1 MVREQK
7 FRPIEGSILKFG
19 INHQKELQEE
29 VAGCK
34 NKKQVVFTVLGV
46 FTPYQMNMEKL
57 NGKVEKVIETNY
69 WTVPDTESFKK
80 GDKMTKKVLDSLN
93 YTGDFEATFDEAG
106 DLVSCAIM
114 DENKKI
120 DNKWELTKE
129 NNILVRAN
137 YTYNDTLRRYQKLK
151 CDKNGDIIEY
161 ASFKAVVDTLLER
174 WVVERNTRG
183 DTVIYKV
190 INYKGELI
198 FKALFLYND
207 LEQFIGYQ
215 GYDKD
220 GNYSGGNESKYDD
233 LGKVSELIFYNK
245 DKKPTSE
252 NNFINEY
259 DSKGNWVKQICK
271 DKKGFAI
278 IGERVYKY
286 FE

>member
-1 MVREQK
+1 MKKLV
-7 FRPIEGSILKFG
+7 FLFLVIVFA
-19 INHQKELQEE
+19 

-34 NKKQVVFTVLGV
+34 NKKQAEYTVLGYY
-46 FTPYQMNMEKL
+46 TPYQMYMEKL

-69 WTVPDTESFKK
+69 WAVPDGESYKK
-80 GDKMTKKVLDSLN
+80 GDKMTRKELDSLN

-120 DNKWELTKE
+120 VYKWELTKE
-129 NNILVRAN
+129 NNMLARAN
-137 YTYNDTLRRYQKLK
+137 YTYDDTLRTYQNLK
-151 CDKNGDIIEY
+151 CDEDGDIIE
-161 ASFKAVVDTLLER
+161 AATFRAVVDTLLNS
-174 WVVERNTRG
+174 WVTESNTRG
-183 DTVIYKV
+183 DTVLYKV
-190 INYKGELI
+190 FNYKGEPTY
-198 FKALFLYND
+198 KTLFLYND

-220 GNYSGGNESKYDD
+220 GNYSGGNELKYDD
-233 LGKVSELIFYNK
+233 LGKVSEITFYNK
-245 DKKPTSE
+245 DKEPATG

-259 DSKGNWVKQICK
+259 DSRGNWVNVICK

-278 IGERVYKY
+278 IGEREYKY